1 GVKRAILL
9 LAGIVVA
16 AQPAGA
22 QTGADGATPP
32 DTTSTRPLISTDG
45 SVSVYE
51 EATPG
56 EGIEGFWWEF
66 NAAAE
71 LARLLD
77 KDRREDRL
85 DPIVDRFGFEL
96 VIPDSIRDLRDSVFA
111 VADSILDA
119 TIETSTPFDPRISSS
134 YTEQKDVYAWTNELE
149 TSIPMTQA
157 GSVVVKGTVRNDF
170 NESTKV
176 YKNNRDLATTFNYH
190 FDQGIATTFG
200 VTRTGNLQERDDI
213 RENEGTNTAVTGSVH
228 AIRESTSWGKLET
241 GFGASV
247 NEQNYATAITDGRSE
262 NLTPD
267 WNVKY
272 NRPWGAGDVT
282 VDYRGKRGRARRTET
297 SRTLTG
303 EVGGD
308 GLPIE
313 TITTTD
319 ADERN
324 LANNA
329 SLAANWD
336 VNEYSKVR
344 FIGSFSRDSFQYLS
358 QADTLRGRQETRR
371 QLARSTR
378 LAYDTKPSERID
390 FKTSFEI
397 RQNET
402 NYDLET
408 ARFTRTTAKIGD
420 VTLIY
425 QPWHPGKFTVKLFS
439 QEEDREYVSDQS
451 GLVYAQKAS
460 ADYEH
465 LITANVTATAGY
477 FVTLDSFFFDDPAS
491 NTGDRDLKREKGLF
505 TVNYVPPVDGMTT
518 KLTVDIRK
526 DQTVNI
532 HATRA
537 GTNRDDYTYII
548 TPEYTW
554 KTGRASI
561 TGDFNADVRYKLFPF
576 LSEDDELTR
585 RFSMGQRWQHQFT
598 GKTSTDLLWN
608 YEFTDQGGYPLGA
621 DGHRRFAR
629 SGELRRLKLELKL
642 LYSPLPNL
650 KTNVRYRRDSDDVYS
665 IRDGERDL
673 TSEPTTK
680 EFSFGVDFRKRITP
694 HVSFDVVFEQSHKEG
709 ALATSIERRFYNIRA
724 SLKYRP
730 FKVEEGG

>member
-1 GVKRAILL
+1 VRRALLL
-9 LAGIVVA
+9 LAGLVVA

-22 QTGADGATPP
+22 QTGADAATPP
-32 DTTSTRPLISTDG
+32 DTTSSRTLISTDG

-56 EGIEGFWWEF
+56 EGIDGFWWEF
-66 NAAAE
+66 NAGAE

-77 KDRREDRL
+77 KDRRDDRL
-85 DPIVDRFGFEL
+85 DAIVDRFGFEIA
-96 VIPDSIRDLRDSVFA
+96 IPDTIRDLRDSVLA
-111 VADSILDA
+111 VADSILAA

-149 TSIPMTQA
+149 TSIPMTNA
-157 GSVVVKGTVRNDF
+157 GSVVVKGSIRNDF

-190 FDQGIATTFG
+190 FDQGIATTLG

-213 RENEGTNTAVTGSVH
+213 RENEGTNTAVNGSVR
-228 AIRESTSWGKLET
+228 AVRESPTWGKLET
-241 GFGASV
+241 GLGASV
-247 NEQNYATAITDGRSE
+247 NKQNYATATTDGNSE

-267 WNVKY
+267 WSVKY
-272 NRPWGAGDVT
+272 GHPWATGDVT
-282 VDYRGKRGRARRTET
+282 VDYRGRRGRARRTET

-303 EVGGD
+303 GTGGE
-308 GLPIE
+308 LPIE

-319 ADERN
+319 VDERN
-324 LANNA
+324 LANDA
-329 SLAANWD
+329 SLAASWD
-336 VNEYSKVR
+336 VNEYSEVR
-344 FIGSFSRDSFQYLS
+344 VNGTFSRDSFQYLS

-371 QLARSTR
+371 QLAQSAR
-378 LAYDTKPSERID
+378 LSYDTKPSERID
-390 FKTSFEI
+390 FKSSFEI

-402 NYDLET
+402 DYDLET
-408 ARFTRTTAKIGD
+408 ARFNRTTAMLGD

-425 QPWHPGKFTVKLFS
+425 APWQAGKFTVKLYS

-465 LITANVTATAGY
+465 IVTANVTATAGY
-477 FVTLDSFFFDDPAS
+477 FVTLDSFYFDDPVS

-505 TVNYVPPVDGMTT
+505 TVNYVPPVAGMTT
-518 KLTVDIRK
+518 KVTVDVRK

-532 HATRA
+532 HSTKAA
-537 GTNRDDYTYII
+537 ANRDDYTYII

-554 KTGRASI
+554 NIGKAAI

-576 LSEDDELTR
+576 LGEDDELTR

-598 GKTSTDLLWN
+598 AKTSSDLLWN

-629 SGELRRLKLELKL
+629 SGELRRLKLELRL
-642 LYSPLPNL
+642 LYSPRPNL
-650 KTNVRYRRDSDDVYS
+650 KTNVKYRRDSDDVYS
-665 IRDGERDL
+665 IDEEKRTL
-673 TSEPTTK
+673 TSEPTTT

-694 HVSFDVVFEQSHKEG
+694 HVSFDLVFEQSHKDG
-709 ALATSIERRFYNIRA
+709 ALATAIERRFYNIRA

-730 FKVEEGG
+730 FKVVEGD